1 MNAAALPEKE
11 CDLVIVEA
19 WPDFDAGAPTP
30 KPTLRI
36 VPRA

>member
-1 MNAAALPEKE
+1 
-11 CDLVIVEA
+11 VEA
-19 WPDFDAGAPTP
+19 WPDFDAEAPTP